1 MNSNTPLL
9 DTICSPADLK
19 ELNPK
24 QLIQLSKELRQDI
37 IDVVSETGGHLGAS
51 LGVIELTVALHK
63 VFDTPQDIIIWD
75 VGHQA
80 YPHKILTGRR
90 EQMRTIRT
98 GGGLSGF
105 TKRTESEYDPF
116 GTAHASTSISAGL
129 GFSVAKK
136 ALGEL
141 GCAIAVIGDGSLTGG
156 MSFEGLNHA
165 GELGYKLIVI
175 VNDNQMSI
183 DPPVGALSEHLRKLG
198 DSIRSAQDR
207 NKSRE
212 HNETTS
218 RTFFE
223 CLDFEYLG
231 PIDGH
236 CVNTVADI
244 LAKVKDDDYNK
255 PVVIHLITEKGKGFK
270 PAEESFDKLHG
281 VGKFD
286 KKTGKSLQSS
296 SNVPTYTKVFST
308 SLIQA
313 ARKDPKIVG
322 ITAAMPSGTGLNQF
336 AKEFPTRTFD
346 VGLAEQHAVTFAAGL
361 AAGGLR
367 PFAAIYSTFLQRAY
381 DQIVHDVAIQNLPVR
396 FALDRAGYVGADG
409 QTHCGAFD
417 IAYLGC
423 LPNFTLMAPADE
435 AELKHM
441 VVTAAHFD
449 AGPIAFRY
457 PRGSGVGV
465 DLPDEGKR
473 LEIGKGRILYEGS
486 KVALLSYGAT
496 LQASLSARKILEQMG
511 ISTTVADARFAKPLD
526 KEMLGQLASNHDLMI
541 TIEEGS
547 IGGFA
552 TQVSSLLNDEGFLH
566 SDFKI
571 RSMFMPDNFLDQDT
585 PDKQRDFANLVNTG
599 IVEKALSSLNET
611 SEPQFYEQ
619 LTRSGTV

>member
-136 ALGEL
+136 ALGEP

-449 AGPIAFRY
+449 EGPIAFRY

>member
-136 ALGEL
+136 ALGEP

>member
-1 MNSNTPLL
+1 MNSKTPLL

-136 ALGEL
+136 ALGEP

>member
-136 ALGEL
+136 ALGEP

-367 PFAAIYSTFLQRAY
+367 PFAAIYS
-381 DQIVHDVAIQNLPVR
+381 
-396 FALDRAGYVGADG
+396 
-409 QTHCGAFD
+409 
-417 IAYLGC
+417 
-423 LPNFTLMAPADE
+423 NFPT
-435 AELKHM
+435 K
-441 VVTAAHFD
+441 
-449 AGPIAFRY
+449 
-457 PRGSGVGV
+457 
-465 DLPDEGKR
+465 
-473 LEIGKGRILYEGS
+473 
-486 KVALLSYGAT
+486 
-496 LQASLSARKILEQMG
+496 
-511 ISTTVADARFAKPLD
+511 
-526 KEMLGQLASNHDLMI
+526 
-541 TIEEGS
+541 S
-547 IGGFA
+547 I
-552 TQVSSLLNDEGFLH
+552 
-566 SDFKI
+566 
-571 RSMFMPDNFLDQDT
+571 
-585 PDKQRDFANLVNTG
+585 
-599 IVEKALSSLNET
+599 
-611 SEPQFYEQ
+611 
-619 LTRSGTV
+619 